1 MDGDNSFTKR
11 QPTEIRN
18 KVIYIPT
25 GTALYLLHKE
35 GLKMAQNKHKYRVS
49 IYLGKEM
56 YERFEKEAE
65 MMNISIATLTKI
77 ILQTGYQLATN
88 LEKKG
93 GIPNGES
100 K

>member
-1 MDGDNSFTKR
+1 MDGVIPSLKTIYGKTEQKSFTFPR
-11 QPTEIRN
+11 ELN
-18 KVIYIPT
+18 YS
-25 GTALYLLHKE
+25 YLHKE
-35 GLKMAQNKHKYRVS
+35 GSKMAQNKHKYRVS

-77 ILQTGYQLATN
+77 ILATGYQLATN

-93 GIPNGES
+93 VIPNGES

>member
-1 MDGDNSFTKR
+1 
-11 QPTEIRN
+11 
-18 KVIYIPT
+18 
-25 GTALYLLHKE
+25 
-35 GLKMAQNKHKYRVS
+35 MAQNKHKYRVS

-77 ILQTGYQLATN
+77 ILETGYQLATN

-93 GIPNGES
+93 AIPNGEN